1 MQSVEFQ
8 TFGTPHLVVLAL
20 TLALP
25 VVLVAVSRKSA
36 RDTLAVS
43 LAKGIATV
51 LLVNEV
57 VHWAYRIEQS
67 GFMGF
72 VQDHM
77 PLHACG
83 VSVLVTAVTLLTRNQ
98 RTYEIAYFWGLVAA
112 TNAVITPSAHE
123 LSFPGYRFFQYFTAH
138 SGIVVGVLFA
148 TLGLGMRPT
157 LGGLFRAF
165 GWLNAYALLI
175 AVVNLLLGTNY
186 LYLCAPP
193 TATVTPFFFAPWPWY
208 IAVIEVIAL
217 AMFLA
222 ILSPFLLASR
232 VARRVQRGEQPR

>member
-1 MQSVEFQ
+1 MQSVEFE
-8 TFGTPHLVVLAL
+8 TFGTPHLVAMAL
-20 TLALP
+20 TLAVP
-25 VVLVAVSRKSA
+25 VVLVAIAKGGT
-36 RDTLAVS
+36 RDTVAVS
-43 LAKGIATV
+43 IARGIAI
-51 LLVNEV
+51 LLLANEV
-57 VHWAYRIEQS
+57 IHWVYRIERS
-67 GFMGF
+67 GFIGF
-72 VQDHM
+72 VQNHM

-123 LSFPGYRFFQYFTAH
+123 LSFPGYRFFQYFAAH

-165 GWLNAYALLI
+165 GWLNAYAVLI
-175 AVVNLLLGTNY
+175 AVVNLLLDTNY
-186 LYLCAPP
+186 MYLSAPP

-208 IAVIEVIAL
+208 IGVIEVIAL

-232 VARRVQRGEQPR
+232 VSSLVGRRGQPR